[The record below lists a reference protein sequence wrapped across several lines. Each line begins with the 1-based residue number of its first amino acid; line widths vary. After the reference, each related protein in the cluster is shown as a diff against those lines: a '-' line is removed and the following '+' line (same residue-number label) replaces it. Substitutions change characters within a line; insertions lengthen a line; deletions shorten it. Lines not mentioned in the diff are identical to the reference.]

1 MLLKS
6 PSERE
11 LYYPHGEI
19 QVFKYV
25 KNRHTYNQHNILFHS
40 TYKTYPEIH
49 KKNSINTKIA
59 IHKDCMTVALPILV
73 FDLPHKMANISP
85 IQYKLHKRLNL

>member
-1 MLLKS
+1 MGKFKFLSMLTDIHTISTTYYSIAHTKHIQKS
-6 PSERE
+6 
-11 LYYPHGEI
+11 I
-19 QVFKYV
+19 
-25 KNRHTYNQHNILFHS
+25 
-40 TYKTYPEIH
+40 